1 MPTVLALASEG
12 GITVNGPLVVAC
24 FNLFGITF
32 NLTESVIV
40 QWFVILVLLAVV
52 LILTHNM
59 KVVPET
65 KRQAAAEWIV
75 EFFTST
81 VDSTMGPKYNKYR
94 PYFMALFCYIM
105 LNNLMGLLGL
115 RNPTA
120 DVSVTGSFA
129 IITFFMVQINRAK
142 TGKFKGYMK
151 SFVEPLPFMLPFNI
165 IGEFANPLALT
176 LRLFGN
182 MIAGTVIG
190 SLIYFALGNFAI
202 LVPAVT
208 SLYFDIFSAVMQA
221 YIFIMLSMSYIS
233 SAECGD

>member
-1 MPTVLALASEG
+1 MPTALMLAAEE
-12 GITVNGPLVVAC
+12 GITVNGPLVVAS
-24 FNLFGITF
+24 FDLFGMKF
-32 NLTESVIV
+32 NLTESIIV
-40 QWFVILVLLAVV
+40 QWLVIAIWLAVV

-65 KRQAAAEWIV
+65 KRQVAAEWIV
-75 EFFTST
+75 SFFIDT
-81 VDSTMGPKYNKYR
+81 VDTTMGPKYNKHRAYI
-94 PYFMALFCYIM
+94 MALFCFIM
-105 LNNLMGLLGL
+105 LQNLMGLLGL

-120 DVSVTGSFA
+120 DVSVTGTLA
-129 IITFFMVQINRAK
+129 VITFCMVQYNKGK

-165 IGEFANPLALT
+165 IGEFANPLALA

-182 MIAGTVIG
+182 MVAGTVINA
-190 SLIYFALGNFAI
+190 LIYFALGKLAI
-202 LVPAVT
+202 LIPAIA

-233 SAECGD
+233 SADCEG

>member
-1 MPTVLALASEG
+1 MPTALTLAAEG
-12 GITVNGPLVVAC
+12 GITVNGPMVVTS
-24 FNLFGITF
+24 FDLFGITF
-32 NLTESVIV
+32 NLTESIIV
-40 QWFVILVLLAVV
+40 QWLVIAILLAVV

-75 EFFTST
+75 GFFVNT
-81 VDSTMGPKYNKYR
+81 VDTTMGPKYNKYR
-94 PYFMALFCYIM
+94 AYIMALFCFIM
-105 LNNLMGLLGL
+105 MQNLMGLLGL

-120 DVSVTGSFA
+120 DVSVTGTLA
-129 IITFFMVQINRAK
+129 VITFCLVQYNKGK

-165 IGEFANPLALT
+165 IGEFANPLALA

-182 MIAGTVIG
+182 MIAGTVINA
-190 SLIYFALGNFAI
+190 LIYFALGKLAI
-202 LVPAVT
+202 LIPAIT

-233 SAECGD
+233 SADCEG